1 VKLWGTVAVAALGVL
16 ASTAVQAADVPG
28 YKFTAPVQAKGANE
42 GNSLVQGG
50 DINIKR
56 QFSYNWVMASGGERL
71 FAWDGSKVVMITD
84 ESLSVPDGAT
94 FNTGN
99 MWSPHGINDNGV
111 VSFTGDM
118 DNSPAGDG
126 VQRYILT
133 FDLNTKQYTIV
144 ARPGDEAPGGGV
156 FANGSA
162 ASASGRMHT
171 DINNKG
177 QVVFCMGVPASDGTD
192 HSAVF
197 LFDPAA
203 TPKLKVIAR
212 EGMKTADDKVV
223 NHAWWPDLNE
233 NGEVTFGLEVQ
244 GDERYGV
251 YLAKEGV
258 ISPILAPGTRVGD
271 VRIDQAGF
279 ARNNNAGD
287 IVFVG
292 AVGEGKERLGEGT
305 RDNTGVFIY
314 TAADKTV
321 KKIVVEGEDL
331 PGGGNWT
338 GVEPRRRP
346 VGINDKGQVL
356 IVGLRDDDTG
366 GLYLWD
372 ATNGLRNLVLTGD
385 NLPGVGTVTGLGRDG
400 SGFDGYNIGINNN
413 GDVMFPAQID
423 GIGSYVVGEA
433 PAPTAGD

>member
-1 VKLWGTVAVAALGVL
+1 VRRWETVAVVTLGLL
-16 ASTAVQAADVPG
+16 APTVGHTAQVEG

-42 GNSLVQGG
+42 GNNLVQAG
-50 DINIKR
+50 DLNIKR
-56 QFSYNWVMASGGERL
+56 QFTFNWVHAAGGERL
-71 FAWDGSKVVMITD
+71 HAWDGSKDVLITD

-111 VSFTGDM
+111 VTFTGDM
-118 DNSPAGDG
+118 DNSPAGEG
-126 VQRYILT
+126 VQRYILA
-133 FDLNTKQYTIV
+133 FDLNTKAYTII
-144 ARPGDEAPGGGV
+144 ARPGDAAPGGGV
-156 FANGSA
+156 FANGAA

-171 DINNKG
+171 DVNNKG
-177 QVVFCMGVPASDGTD
+177 QVVFCMGVPASDETD
-192 HSAVF
+192 HSGIF
-197 LFDPAA
+197 LWDPADK
-203 TPKLKVIAR
+203 KLTAVAR
-212 EGMKTADDKVV
+212 EGMKTTDGKTV
-223 NHAWWPDLNE
+223 NHAWWPDINE
-233 NGEVTFGLEVQ
+233 NGQVTFGMEAV

-251 YLAKEGV
+251 YMWDKGE

-271 VRIDQAGF
+271 HRVDQAGF
-279 ARNNNAGD
+279 ARNNNNGD

-305 RDNTGVFIY
+305 RDNTGVFLY

-331 PGGGNWT
+331 PGGGKWT

-385 NLPGVGTVTGLGRDG
+385 NLPGVGTVTGLARDG
-400 SGFDGYNIGINNN
+400 SGFDGYNVAINNN
-413 GDVMFPAQID
+413 GDVLFPAQID
-423 GIGSYVVGEA
+423 GIGAYVVGEA
-433 PAPTAGD
+433 PAPTAGE